1 MNVSLPK
8 ELEEFVFRE
17 VSAGQY
23 PDANAVVVEALREF
37 QSKAS
42 DETLPPWAWPLPDE
56 TCPPEL
62 KALLLEAVNGPH
74 HPMPDDYF
82 DKLRARL
89 RNSGAK

>member
-8 ELEEFVFRE
+8 ELEEFVVKE

-37 QSKAS
+37 QNKAG
-42 DETLPPWAWPLPDE
+42 DETLPSWARPLPNG

-74 HPMPDDYF
+74 HPMPEDYF
-82 DKLRARL
+82 DRL
-89 RNSGAK
+89 RERLRTSGTQ